1 MKKQFILAYKDA
13 NGKDFYGRPWL
24 ANFENDI
31 NNLVLFL
38 KNCKYITNPIIFSCD
53 VKDLP
58 EFITW
63 DFVNEHKIELDEILK
78 KY

>member
-1 MKKQFILAYKDA
+1 MKKHFMVAYKDA

-24 ANFENDI
+24 ADFENDI
-31 NNLVLFL
+31 DDLVLFL
-38 KNCKYITNPIIFSCD
+38 KNFKCFTNPIIFSCNE
-53 VKDLP
+53 KDLP

-78 KY
+78 K